1 MSYLQAQSEED
12 FEQTGLKH
20 FDNAYFKAI
29 PQKDKARATAEFAHA
44 EKAFKK
50 AIEKRP
56 DNVKPYL
63 HLGRTYFVQKELG
76 SGHGECLTI
85 KGLCQK

>member
-1 MSYLQAQSEED
+1 MGEEGSGAMRKIWFIIILFLAYQGSMPYLQAQSEED

-29 PQKDKARATAEFAHA
+29 PQKDKE
-44 EKAFKK
+44 
-50 AIEKRP
+50 
-56 DNVKPYL
+56 
-63 HLGRTYFVQKELG
+63 ELG

>member
-1 MSYLQAQSEED
+1 MPYLQAQSEED

-44 EKAFKK
+44 EK
-50 AIEKRP
+50 R
-56 DNVKPYL
+56 NW
-63 HLGRTYFVQKELG
+63 GRATVNA
-76 SGHGECLTI
+76 
-85 KGLCQK
+85 